1 MVEKK
6 QNKKTVSNKKKNLKE
21 VNKNK
26 EVKGNS
32 KVNKTQASTKTVKRQ
47 NDGKNIKKKQA
58 DEKSA
63 RIKKTKRIRMILTW
77 TILIGMLAGILIFLC
92 ESEIFNICNIE
103 IVGNNQI
110 SQEAVSEL
118 SQIRLEN
125 NIFLINTT
133 KAENRISE
141 NPYIKNVKITRMLP
155 DKIKIEITEKQK
167 SYMLQIDEEIAYVDK
182 NGDVLEIS
190 QTRLDSL
197 ILLQGYSTSKEE
209 IQPGKTLN
217 EKDLQRLDD
226 LQQILKSSEKIQI
239 KEQITSINIQDK
251 NDYILNLPAYKK
263 IVYIGDTSNLAT
275 KMLRTKDILDK
286 TMENE
291 GKIFVNG
298 EFNKG
303 FDPYF
308 REEPNN

>member
-6 QNKKTVSNKKKNLKE
+6 QNKKTVSSKKKNLKE

-26 EVKGNS
+26 EAKGNS
-32 KVNKTQASTKTVKRQ
+32 KVNKTQASTKTVKKQ
-47 NDGKNIKKKQA
+47 NEGKNIKRKQA

-63 RIKKTKRIRMILTW
+63 RIKKAKKTRQILTW

-92 ESEIFNICNIE
+92 KSEIFNICNIE

-110 SQEAVSEL
+110 SQETVSEL

-125 NIFLINTT
+125 NIFLTNTT

-167 SYMLQIDEEIAYVDK
+167 SYMLQTDEGIAYVDK
-182 NGDVLEIS
+182 NGDILEIS
-190 QTRLDSL
+190 QNILDNL
-197 ILLQGYSTSKEE
+197 ILLQGYSTLKEE
-209 IQPGKTLN
+209 IQPGKKLN
-217 EKDLQRLDD
+217 EKDLGRLED
-226 LQQILKSSEKIQI
+226 LQQIFRSAEKIQI
-239 KEQITSINIQDK
+239 KDQIASINIQDK
-251 NDYILNLPAYKK
+251 NDYIINLPAYKK

-286 TMENE
+286 TMEIE

>member
-6 QNKKTVSNKKKNLKE
+6 QNKKTVSSKKKNLKE
-21 VNKNK
+21 VNKNR
-26 EVKGNS
+26 EPKGNA
-32 KVNKTQASTKTVKRQ
+32 KVNKTQASTKTVKKPQ
-47 NDGKNIKKKQA
+47 NGKNIKKKQA

-63 RIKKTKRIRMILTW
+63 RIKKAKRNRRILTW
-77 TILIGMLAGILIFLC
+77 TILIGMVGGILIFLC
-92 ESEIFNICNIE
+92 KSEIFNICNID

-110 SQEAVSEL
+110 LQETILEL
-118 SQIRLEN
+118 SQI
-125 NIFLINTT
+125 NIKDNVFLTNTT
-133 KAENRISE
+133 KSEKRIKE
-141 NPYIKNVKITRMLP
+141 NPYVKEVKVTRLLP
-155 DKIKIEITEKQK
+155 DKIKIEIVEKEK
-167 SYMLQIDEEIAYVDK
+167 AYMLQTDEGIAYIDE
-182 NGDVLEIS
+182 NGDILEKS
-190 QTRLDSL
+190 ETKLDNI
-197 ILLQGYSTSKEE
+197 ILLQGYTTPQEE
-209 IQPGKTLN
+209 IKPGKVLN
-217 EKDLQRLDD
+217 EKDLGRLEDV
-226 LQQILKSSEKIQI
+226 QQIFRSAEKIQI
-239 KEQITSINIQDK
+239 KDQIASINIQDK
-251 NDYILNLPAYKK
+251 NDYIINLPIYKK

>member
-6 QNKKTVSNKKKNLKE
+6 QNKKTVSSKKKNLKE
-21 VNKNK
+21 VNKNR
-26 EVKGNS
+26 EPKGNA
-32 KVNKTQASTKTVKRQ
+32 KVNKTQASTKTVKKPQ
-47 NDGKNIKKKQA
+47 NGKNIKKKQA

-63 RIKKTKRIRMILTW
+63 RIKKAKRNRRILTW
-77 TILIGMLAGILIFLC
+77 TILIGMVGGILIFLC
-92 ESEIFNICNIE
+92 KSEIFNICNID

-110 SQEAVSEL
+110 SQETILEL
-118 SQIRLEN
+118 SQI
-125 NIFLINTT
+125 NIKDNVFLTNTT
-133 KAENRISE
+133 KSEKRIKE
-141 NPYIKNVKITRMLP
+141 NPYVKEVKVTRLLP
-155 DKIKIEITEKQK
+155 DKIKIEIVEKEK
-167 SYMLQIDEEIAYVDK
+167 AYMLQTDEGIAYIDE
-182 NGDVLEIS
+182 NGDILEKS
-190 QTRLDSL
+190 ETKLDNI
-197 ILLQGYSTSKEE
+197 ILLQGYTTPQEE
-209 IQPGKTLN
+209 IKPGKVLN
-217 EKDLQRLDD
+217 EKDLGRLEDV
-226 LQQILKSSEKIQI
+226 QQIFRSAEKIQI
-239 KEQITSINIQDK
+239 KDQIASINIQDK
-251 NDYILNLPAYKK
+251 NDYIINLPIYKK

>member
-6 QNKKTVSNKKKNLKE
+6 QNKKTVSREKKNLKE

-26 EVKGNS
+26 ETKSNS
-32 KVNKTQASTKTVKRQ
+32 KVNKIQAPTKNVKKS
-47 NDGKNIKKKQA
+47 NNVKNIKKKQA
-58 DEKSA
+58 DDKSA
-63 RIKKTKRIRMILTW
+63 RIKKAKRNRKILTW
-77 TILIGMLAGILIFLC
+77 TILIGMLAGILVFLC
-92 ESEIFNICNIE
+92 KSEMFYICNIE

-110 SQEAVSEL
+110 SQEMILEL
-118 SQIRLEN
+118 SQIN
-125 NIFLINTT
+125 IKDNIFLTNTT
-133 KAENRISE
+133 KSEKRINE
-141 NPYIKNVKITRMLP
+141 NPYVKEVKVTRMLP
-155 DKIKIEITEKQK
+155 DKIKIEIVEKEK
-167 SYMLQIDEEIAYVDK
+167 VYMLQTDEGMAYIDE
-182 NGDVLEIS
+182 NGDILEIS
-190 QTRLDSL
+190 ETKLDNI
-197 ILLQGYSTSKEE
+197 ILLQGYITSQEE
-209 IQPGKTLN
+209 IKPGKVLN
-217 EKDLQRLDD
+217 EKDLGRLED
-226 LQQILKSSEKIQI
+226 LQQILRSAEKIQI
-239 KEQITSINIQDK
+239 KDQITSVNIQDK
-251 NDYILNLPAYKK
+251 NEYIINLPIYRK